1 MSQQSIRLENLTTNS
16 GSRSKISKT
25 ASLPDRAKN
34 FAEETSMKV
43 YEVECGAV
51 ITITAQDMQKA
62 ALHGAAAIK
71 DNPHLIYVRAVHERN
86 LEPAREDLS
95 AKTIRP
101 RLERPIEAQNINS
114 SQLGSPTYLHQGRRR
129 TLEKKRSSSST

>member
-1 MSQQSIRLENLTTNS
+1 
-16 GSRSKISKT
+16 
-25 ASLPDRAKN
+25 
-34 FAEETSMKV
+34 MKV

-86 LEPAREDLS
+86 LEPARQDPS

-101 RLERPIEAQNINS
+101 SWRRSSPPYRGDKHLLTWAEIASRQNHEKSGKPHSENYDHRRRESEKAARLEATQFSRD
-114 SQLGSPTYLHQGRRR
+114 L
-129 TLEKKRSSSST
+129 